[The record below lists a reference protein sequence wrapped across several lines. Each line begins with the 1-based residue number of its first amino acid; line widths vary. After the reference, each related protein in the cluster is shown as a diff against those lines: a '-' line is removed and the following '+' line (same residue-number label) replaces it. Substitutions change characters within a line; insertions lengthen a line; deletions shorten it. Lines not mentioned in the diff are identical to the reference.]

1 MNASGLIGRGLG
13 GGFLEVVSA
22 FSLQLGFAFVFG
34 FWSPRKKPRDKK
46 PGDRNKKPGDR
57 NPGTDGTFT
66 VIVCV
71 ARLARVVAVDVPHHV
86 TQRGNARQY
95 ILDSDADRMVY
106 LDLLRCHAQLHEL
119 SLVGYCLMSHHV
131 HLVAIPVATGDSRVC
146 RQHPRAFFRAGIAA
160 DEAQVFFLR
169 VRLCRHAGACAYSV
183 A

>member
-1 MNASGLIGRGLG
+1 MTLHPSKETRETRG
-13 GGFLEVVSA
+13 
-22 FSLQLGFAFVFG
+22 Q
-34 FWSPRKKPRDKK
+34 K
-46 PGDRNKKPGDR
+46 PGETRGQTERFLLSCAVARLARVVAVDVPHHVTQRGNARQETRGQTER
-57 NPGTDGTFT
+57 LLLS
-66 VIVCV
+66 CAV

-146 RQHPRAFFRAGIAA
+146 RQHPRAFFSS
-160 DEAQVFFLR
+160 
-169 VRLCRHAGACAYSV
+169 RHCSG
-183 A
+183 